1 MAELIDQARI
11 EIKAGDG
18 GDGLATFRREK
29 FVPRG
34 GPNGGDGGRGGNVYL
49 EVDPQLN
56 TLLKFQYDRKFE
68 AQRGNNGGSGRKTGR
83 SGKDL
88 VITVP
93 PGTVA
98 RTMIDGEQYEIDLVA
113 PGQRLL
119 AARGGKG
126 GLGNV
131 HFVSSVHQAPR
142 IAELGQPGEAF
153 ELELELKLIADVGLV
168 GYPNA
173 GKSTLLSVISAAR
186 PKIAAYPFTTL
197 VPNLGVVEVDNQ
209 TFVVADI
216 PGIIEGAHA
225 GVGLGH
231 DFLRHIERTRVLI
244 HVIDAAGTEGR
255 DPLDDFNQINEEL
268 RLYQPHLAERPQI
281 VALNKMDLPEAVEN
295 FERLRDALPVPNE
308 HIFGISAV
316 IGEGVQP
323 MLRLVA
329 EMMRE
334 MPNPLASLPRS
345 SEVLTWPVPEVDPDA
360 FTITPENGGY
370 RVRGQ
375 KIERLVSMLNFAQP
389 ESIDRLQRVLEA
401 SGISQALRNY
411 GVEEGDS
418 VFIEKAEL
426 EWSEELGA

>member
-1 MAELIDQARI
+1 MADLIDQARI
-11 EIKAGDG
+11 VIKAGDG

-49 EVDPQLN
+49 QVDPQLN
-56 TLLKFQYDRKFE
+56 TLLKFQYETKFAAE
-68 AQRGNNGGSGRKTGR
+68 RGQSGGSNRKTGR
-83 SGKDL
+83 TGQDK

-93 PGTVA
+93 PGTVV
-98 RTMIDGEQYEIDLVA
+98 RTTIDGQPYEVDLVA

-126 GLGNV
+126 GLGNT
-131 HFVSSVHQAPR
+131 HFTSSTHQAPR
-142 IAELGQPGEAF
+142 IAELGQPGEEF

-173 GKSTLLSVISAAR
+173 GKSTLLSVVSAAR
-186 PKIAAYPFTTL
+186 PKIANYPFTTL
-197 VPNLGVVEVDNQ
+197 VPNLGVAEVDTQ
-209 TFVVADI
+209 TFVIADI

-225 GVGLGH
+225 GVGLGY

-255 DPLDDFNQINEEL
+255 DPLDDYRQINEEL
-268 RLYQPHLAERPQI
+268 RLYQPELAQRPQI
-281 VALNKMDLPEAVEN
+281 VALNKIDLLEDRAPIDRIRKA
-295 FERLRDALPVPNE
+295 LGLTRDNVYA
-308 HIFGISAV
+308 ISAASK
-316 IGEGVQP
+316 EGIDP
-323 MLRLVA
+323 LLRRVA
-329 EMMRE
+329 ELLRE
-334 MPNPLASLPRS
+334 LPNPNASLPRS
-345 SEVLTWPVPEVDPDA
+345 SETVEWPIPVVDPNA
-360 FTITPENGGY
+360 FTVTREKGGY

-389 ESIDRLQRVLEA
+389 ESIDRLQRNLEA
-401 SGISQALRNY
+401 SGIGDALREA
-411 GVEEGDS
+411 GIEEGDT
-418 VFIEKAEL
+418 VYIEKAEL